1 MSLSRRALE
10 TLVDLVEI
18 KLSCV
23 EVYDREDARE
33 LQNLQLCR
41 DELVAM
47 TKGLSKSPSDV
58 VALEPKRRRGRPPL
72 RPQARAQV

>member
-1 MSLSRRALE
+1 MALSKRALE

-33 LQNLQLCR
+33 LQNLQICR

-47 TKGLSKSPSDV
+47 TKGLSPSVGDV
-58 VALEPKRRRGRPPL
+58 LPIEPKRRRGRP
-72 RPQARAQV
+72 RIADRAQA